1 MSDPNRPDLE
11 VLLRLAAAIAARR
24 NAEAS
29 ASYTASLIA
38 AGTEACARKVGE
50 EAIEVVLAAVAEPNR
65 LAAEAADLLYH
76 LLVLLE
82 ERHVPLSEVLAVLA
96 SREGRGGHE
105 EKAARRGERG

>member
-1 MSDPNRPDLE
+1 MTDPNRPDVD
-11 VLLRLAAAIAARR
+11 VLVRLAAAIAARR

-38 AGTEACARKVGE
+38 AGTDACAKKVGE
-50 EAIEVVLAAVAEPNR
+50 EAIEVALAAVAQPNR

-82 ERHVPLSEVLAVLA
+82 ERQVPLSEVLAVLA

-105 EKAARRGERG
+105 EKAARRKERG